1 MSVVVD
7 VIVAMFNW
15 LVSTKLFNIGLI
27 WWVAT
32 PTFFGLAM
40 SLFAKKGDN
49 DEN

>member
-1 MSVVVD
+1 MNEVVN

-15 LVSTKLFNIGLI
+15 LTTTKLFNIGLI

-32 PTFFGLAM
+32 PVMFGLAM

-49 DEN
+49 DEE